1 MYSAGDTASVNTVCA
16 VNITIALA
24 HYPSPPTQAAT
35 TVPLRACT
43 QTDHTRRGGM
53 SLLAVG
59 HLVIG
64 YRVFHKIK
72 FKFIKASY
80 TRGVHKV
87 PSPLPLTFK
96 PIQKSIIVIFSELE
110 ISSNVVICEG

>member
-24 HYPSPPTQAAT
+24 HHPSPPTQAAT
-35 TVPLRACT
+35 TVPRRACT
-43 QTDHTRRGGM
+43 QTDHTRRVGM
-53 SLLAVG
+53 SLLAVD

-72 FKFIKASY
+72 FIKASY
-80 TRGVHKV
+80 SGSHD
-87 PSPLPLTFK
+87 PSPLLLTFK
-96 PIQKSIIVIFSELE
+96 PITFKRFF
-110 ISSNVVICEG
+110 